1 MSDFLVGRGLTDEQ
15 LVVLEATTSTEE
27 VRALLASPDYFNVE
41 NFNKDERRRAIAL
54 DFHFYNYDFC
64 KKTGLTH
71 EATALFLKIMQI
83 TFSNDTNPP
92 PSRTPTMENSF
103 DAFVQLV
110 LKHSVQN
117 APFQVLV
124 FQREH
129 MDQVQL
135 TLVTDIYITLTTI
148 HLTPTR
154 LSRSCSL
161 SLNTTPT
168 RRSWSTPRPPT
179 SGSSGCFNTS
189 SARCPASSST
199 RHLQRPRPR
208 PNEFFRAGLPAL
220 LHVLVLSDSMSNK
233 LHITSFHI
241 KIPCTTFSSFLSLAF
256 PLPLGL

>member
-1 MSDFLVGRGLTDEQ
+1 MSDFLVGRGLTGEQ
-15 LVVLEATTSTEE
+15 LEVLEAITSTEE

-117 APFQVLV
+117 APFQMLV

-129 MDQVQL
+129 VDQVQR
-135 TLVTDIYITLTTI
+135 TLGTNIYIALAII
-148 HLTPTR
+148 HLTPLSSR
-154 LSRSCSL
+154 LLSL
-161 SLNTTPT
+161 SPHHLHTQILEYAMTSYF
-168 RRSWSTPRPPT
+168 RQFRLFQYIFCSVPRVVIDQA
-179 SGSSGCFNTS
+179 
-189 SARCPASSST
+189 SAEA
-199 RHLQRPRPR
+199 Q
-208 PNEFFRAGLPAL
+208 
-220 LHVLVLSDSMSNK
+220 
-233 LHITSFHI
+233 
-241 KIPCTTFSSFLSLAF
+241 
-256 PLPLGL
+256 